1 MPMQQVKEQL
11 AQIRGRIVEMPL
23 NFLAKERL
31 LDVTSSE
38 VNPLTLAIYV

>member
-11 AQIRGRIVEMPL
+11 SQIRGRIVEMPL

-31 LDVTSSE
+31 IEVGAE
-38 VNPLTLAIYV
+38 VNRVTLAIYV